1 MTGRRKQVQP
11 GRVIEEWVR
20 VQVNKIVIGMNNGKL
35 VKVRRLKYRV
45 DRKRWDKKE
54 TYGYMENN

>member
-1 MTGRRKQVQP
+1 VQL
-11 GRVIEEWVR
+11 GRVIEEGVR